1 MEAYSLPRETL
12 NLLETGLGNRQSAE
26 SLAWALETAVDNIQ
40 QRTEEKLFEHKQL
53 LKAEIKDELRNELVT
68 RELFE
73 ERFKRLEERFKGIDD
88 KFKLVDERF
97 KLVDERFKTLESL
110 MMDNFR
116 LVDERFKMVDDR
128 FAHLNFKMN
137 IFIAIAL
144 ISLTFANPTFV
155 ALIQKLF

>member
-1 MEAYSLPRETL
+1 M
-12 NLLETGLGNRQSAE
+12 
-26 SLAWALETAVDNIQ
+26 ETAVDNIQ
-40 QRTEEKLFEHKQL
+40 QRAEEKLFEHKQL

-73 ERFKRLEERFKGIDD
+73 ERFKRIDERFKLI
-88 KFKLVDERF
+88 DERF
-97 KLVDERFKTLESL
+97 KLVDERFKALENVML
-110 MMDNFR
+110 
-116 LVDERFKMVDDR
+116 ERFKVIDEK

>member
-1 MEAYSLPRETL
+1 METYTLPRETFD
-12 NLLETGLGNRQSAE
+12 LLIENFGNKEKAE
-26 SLAWALETAVDNIQ
+26 RFARGVESAVDIIHQ
-40 QRTEEKLFEHKQL
+40 KAEEKIIAQKQL
-53 LKAEIKDELRNELVT
+53 LKAEVKDELRNELVT

-73 ERFKRLEERFKGIDD
+73 ERFKSVDERFNALQNLMLE

-97 KLVDERFKTLESL
+97 KLVDERFK
-110 MMDNFR
+110 M
-116 LVDERFKMVDDR
+116 VDER

>member
-1 MEAYSLPRETL
+1 M
-12 NLLETGLGNRQSAE
+12 
-26 SLAWALETAVDNIQ
+26 
-40 QRTEEKLFEHKQL
+40 
-53 LKAEIKDELRNELVT
+53 KAEIKDELRNELVT

-73 ERFKRLEERFKGIDD
+73 ERFKSVDERFKSIDD
-88 KFKLVDERF
+88 RFNTLENLMLEKFKLVDERF
-97 KLVDERFKTLESL
+97 KLVDERFK
-110 MMDNFR
+110 M
-116 LVDERFKMVDDR
+116 VDER

>member
-26 SLAWALETAVDNIQ
+26 SLAWALETAIDNIQ
-40 QRTEEKLFEHKQL
+40 QRAEEKLFEHKQL

-73 ERFKRLEERFKGIDD
+73 ERFERIDERFKLI
-88 KFKLVDERF
+88 DERF

-110 MMDNFR
+110 MLDKFR
-116 LVDERFKMVDDR
+116 LVDERFKMIDEK

-137 IFIAIAL
+137 LFIAIAL
-144 ISLTFANPTFV
+144 ISLTFANPAFV

>member
-1 MEAYSLPRETL
+1 MPRETL

-73 ERFKRLEERFKGIDD
+73 ERFKRI
-88 KFKLVDERF
+88 DERF
-97 KLVDERFKTLESL
+97 KLIDERFKALEHVML
-110 MMDNFR
+110 
-116 LVDERFKMVDDR
+116 ERFKVIDEK

>member
-1 MEAYSLPRETL
+1 M
-12 NLLETGLGNRQSAE
+12 GNRQSAE

-40 QRTEEKLFEHKQL
+40 QRAEEKLFEHKQL

-73 ERFKRLEERFKGIDD
+73 ERFKRIDERFKLI
-88 KFKLVDERF
+88 DERF
-97 KLVDERFKTLESL
+97 KLVDERFKALENVML
-110 MMDNFR
+110 
-116 LVDERFKMVDDR
+116 ERFKVIDEK

>member
-12 NLLETGLGNRQSAE
+12 NLLEAGLGSKQTAE
-26 SLAWALETAVDNIQ
+26 RLAWALETAVDNIQ
-40 QRTEEKLFEHKQL
+40 QRAEEKIFEHKQL

-73 ERFKRLEERFKGIDD
+73 ERFKRLEERFK
-88 KFKLVDERF
+88 LVDERF
-97 KLVDERFKTLESL
+97 KLVDDRFKALESL
-110 MMDNFR
+110 MLDKFR